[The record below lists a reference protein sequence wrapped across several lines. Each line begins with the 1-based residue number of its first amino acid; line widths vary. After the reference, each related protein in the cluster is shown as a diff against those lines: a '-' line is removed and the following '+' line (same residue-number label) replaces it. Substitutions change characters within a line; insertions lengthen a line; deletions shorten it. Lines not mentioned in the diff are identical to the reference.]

1 MTRARGHIL
10 PPPTHK
16 KLPGISQTKKEKKNL
31 PTHAS
36 KQTNLCCAPNSK
48 NIFRLVRVE
57 KRVKFIL
64 LQNGRNKTP
73 AGHLDTQ
80 ETIRAVAIKMEQD
93 VLRDIDTAV
102 ISRQVLSLSLDRIQ
116 NITD

>member
-1 MTRARGHIL
+1 M
-10 PPPTHK
+10 
-16 KLPGISQTKKEKKNL
+16 
-31 PTHAS
+31 
-36 KQTNLCCAPNSK
+36 
-48 NIFRLVRVE
+48 
-57 KRVKFIL
+57 
-64 LQNGRNKTP
+64 
-73 AGHLDTQ
+73 DTQ